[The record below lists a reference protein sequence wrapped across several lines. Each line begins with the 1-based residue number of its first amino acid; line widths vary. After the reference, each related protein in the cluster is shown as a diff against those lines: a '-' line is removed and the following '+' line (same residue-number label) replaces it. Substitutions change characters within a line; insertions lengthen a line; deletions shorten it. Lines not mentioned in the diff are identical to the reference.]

1 MNKKPILILV
11 AILFCIL
18 AGIYTIDSSRIAT
31 VKMMEPKPKQM
42 GKDFMLSSL
51 NVTSIAQD
59 PNRLIW
65 IGTSAGINVYNGK
78 DYIQFFHDSNDS
90 TALPDDYIN
99 ALYCDKNGQMWVY
112 TQNGMARYEGGYRFH
127 RLQKSEKAPQLRKA
141 IDFTSSQ
148 APLPAEILGALQ
160 KPKELIS
167 TVFKDAG
174 GNYWVGFRN
183 AGYQVISNNLIAYK
197 NANNNPLTQTT
208 EGKDITFLQTV
219 GQHIL
224 AGTTLRLYV
233 YDTQT
238 KKYKDYFYKDL
249 FQDIPSKS
257 NLPSRSRKERLLSH
271 KEQLN
276 LHKELTG
283 IVPLDNHQTWLISDN
298 EILSCAIEGDHIRTI
313 GRAFSDDLGSA
324 TRHGNQIYIAHSSHY
339 LLRHSFGTDTCDS
352 LNIPSREYD
361 NETQL
366 ATLQDGNILLFM
378 KNMHIGIL
386 STKTGKMKELALS
399 GLPAYSNIDPAFAR
413 QDSKGNVWLGT
424 KRYGLYRLDL
434 KKRHVERMNFI
445 NDVHIQ
451 GLLEDSLGQI
461 WITTLKDA
469 ICYQPT
475 TGAVLMN
482 SLVSSS
488 QNGWNR
494 QFFDNS
500 LCLSPQGDI
509 VFGSSD
515 GCVFI
520 PPTSG
525 DKDLVSNKKV
535 KDGKTTSYDNHLT
548 LEKGLCI
555 YAFNIKTTDGKSLV
569 INDSIKNHSHYTLA
583 YDENDLTFSYF
594 YPNYSRRSSLMF
606 QCKLE
611 GYDKD
616 WREPSYEHEAHFA
629 NLPSGDYTFKVRLVS
644 SPNSPALAERDIHVT
659 IKCAP
664 WASAAAW
671 LLYISC
677 IGILLYFI
685 NSLYL
690 RIRTN
695 RMLLQQEQHERERE
709 QRTNEMNMSFFANIS
724 HEFRNPITLIAGPLL
739 SLKSDTSLPLTAQ
752 TTLDRVCLSVNRM
765 LRLIDQM
772 LDFNQLET
780 DALRL
785 KVSRVDVIKE
795 IKEMAETFEESA
807 IIRNIQVEVGLIQNE
822 ETKTKDNILPPK
834 NIKDKSFAWIDSDKL
849 EKIMSNLFT
858 NALKHTPDGGE
869 IRIKTKLLHNTLEVA
884 IYNSGAHIDEDKI
897 ADVFK
902 RYYQLNDT
910 PGNHH
915 YGWGTGIGLYYVK
928 RLISLHHGE
937 INVQNVD
944 DGVEFT
950 FMLPINKETYRNSE
964 VTDEAHHVMQIPTS
978 NKTSSESERNS
989 VAEKDLDSERNS
1001 VSEKDLDSEKN
1012 LVSEKSCNVD
1022 KTSNSEKTKILIVDD
1037 DLDVAQYIRS
1047 IFAADYIVENR
1058 YSAESAL
1065 EGLEA
1070 IAPDIIL
1077 SDIIMGEMS
1086 GYDFCKAV
1094 KGNLLFSHI
1103 PVILITAKSNMNEQ
1117 IDGLR
1122 LGAVAYVTKPFD
1134 PFYLKALV
1142 EAQLSNLNTLRK
1154 RLGESTD
1161 TKTLTEITEK
1171 VLSEQDR
1178 KFMDELYALMEKRA
1192 AELDLN
1198 VATVC
1203 HDLLISQS
1211 KFNYKLKQLT
1221 GDTPGAFFRKYKLNK
1236 AAQLLKEGK
1245 YNASEIAVM
1254 VGFGTAA
1261 HFSVAFKKQFGVSPS
1276 DFH

>member
-1 MNKKPILILV
+1 MNKKRFLFII
-11 AILFCIL
+11 AALFCIL
-18 AGIYTIDSSRIAT
+18 IGIYTLDFNRMAT
-31 VKMMEPKPKQM
+31 VKMLEPKPKQTS
-42 GKDFMLSSL
+42 KDFMLSSL

-59 PNRLIW
+59 HNRLIW
-65 IGTSAGINVYNGK
+65 IGTSAGINLYNGK
-78 DYIQFFHDSNDS
+78 DYIQFFHDSKDS

-99 ALYCDKNGQMWVY
+99 ALYCDKNGKMWVY
-112 TQNGMARYEGGYRFH
+112 TQNGVARYEGGYRFH
-127 RLQKSEKAPQLRKA
+127 RLNKTEKAPRLGKSIKGSDDA
-141 IDFTSSQ
+141 DTHDFGKPKTE
-148 APLPAEILGALQ
+148 LPAEVLDVLQ

-174 GNYWVGFRN
+174 GNYWIGFRN

-197 NANNNPLTQTT
+197 NANNNPLAQAT
-208 EGKDITFLQTV
+208 EGKDITFLQAV

-224 AGTTLRLYV
+224 ASTTLRLYV
-233 YDTQT
+233 YDTQSQ
-238 KKYKDYFYKDL
+238 KYQDYFYKDL
-249 FQDIPSKS
+249 
-257 NLPSRSRKERLLSH
+257 
-271 KEQLN
+271 
-276 LHKELTG
+276 LHKNTSQKDIQREDLSQKELVG
-283 IVPLDNHQTWLISDN
+283 IVPLDEHQAWLIAEN
-298 EILSCAIEGDHIRTI
+298 EIVSCDIDDERIRTI
-313 GRAFSDDLGSA
+313 GRAYSNSLGSA
-324 TRHGNQIYIAHSSHY
+324 TRLNHQIYIAHSSRY
-339 LLRHSFGTDTCDS
+339 LLRHTFGTSTCDS
-352 LNIPSREYD
+352 LSIPSRWYD

-366 ATLQDGNILLFM
+366 TTLHDGSILLFM

-386 STKTGKMKELALS
+386 SPKTGKMKELTLA
-399 GLPAYSNIDPAFAR
+399 GLPNYSNIDPAFAR

-424 KRYGLYRLDL
+424 KRYGLYNLDL
-434 KKRHVERMNFI
+434 KKAHVVRMGFI

-451 GLLEDSLGQI
+451 GLLEDPLGQI

-500 LCLSPQGDI
+500 LCLSPQGNI

-525 DKDLVSNKKV
+525 DKELVSNKKARN
-535 KDGKTTSYDNHLT
+535 GETTSYDNSKS

-555 YAFNIKTTDGKSLV
+555 YAIDIKNKNGNSLV
-569 INDSIKNHSHYTLA
+569 INDNIKNHSHYTLA
-583 YDENDLTFSYF
+583 YDENDVTFSFF

-616 WREPSYEHEAHFA
+616 WREPTYDHEAHFA

-644 SPNSPALAERDIHVT
+644 SPNSPALAERDIRVT

-664 WASAAAW
+664 WTSAAAW
-671 LLYISC
+671 LVYLSC
-677 IGILLYFI
+677 IGFLLYFI

-695 RMLLQQEQHERERE
+695 RMLLKQEQHERERE
-709 QRTNEMNMSFFANIS
+709 RRTNEMNMSFFANIS

-739 SLKSDTSLPLTAQ
+739 SLKSNQSLPIPVQA
-752 TTLDRVCLSVNRM
+752 TLDRVCLSVNRM

-785 KVSRVDVIKE
+785 RVSQVDVMRE
-795 IKEMAETFEESA
+795 IKEMAATFEESA
-807 IIRNIQVEVGLIQNE
+807 KVRNIQVKLEIIQD
-822 ETKTKDNILPPK
+822 ETSETEHV
-834 NIKDKSFAWIDSDKL
+834 DKASDTVSHVWIDSDKL

-858 NALKHTPDGGE
+858 NALKHTPDRGE
-869 IRIKTKLLHNTLEVA
+869 IHIKTKLTSCTLEIA
-884 IYNSGAHIDEDKI
+884 IYNSGSHIGEDKL

-902 RYYQLNDT
+902 RYYQLADT
-910 PGNHH
+910 QGNHH

-928 RLISLHHGE
+928 RLVGLHHGE
-937 INVQNVD
+937 ISVHNVD
-944 DGVEFT
+944 GGVEFSFT
-950 FMLPINKETYRNSE
+950 LPVNKETFRNTE
-964 VTDEAHHVMQIPTS
+964 LTDENHHVMQIPIDNKKSVDGDNS
-978 NKTSSESERNS
+978 N
-989 VAEKDLDSERNS
+989 
-1001 VSEKDLDSEKN
+1001 
-1012 LVSEKSCNVD
+1012 CNT
-1022 KTSNSEKTKILIVDD
+1022 KRTKILIVDD

-1047 IFAADYIVENR
+1047 IFIDEYIVENR

-1065 EGLEA
+1065 ADIEV

-1086 GYDFCKAV
+1086 GYDFCKAI
-1094 KGNLLFSHI
+1094 KGNLLYSHI

-1142 EAQLSNLNTLRK
+1142 ESQLRNLKLLRK

-1161 TKTLTEITEK
+1161 TKALSDIPEDA
-1171 VLSEQDR
+1171 LSEQDR
-1178 KFMDELYALMEKRA
+1178 MFMDELYALMEKRA
-1192 AELDLN
+1192 AELELN

-1221 GDTPGAFFRKYKLNK
+1221 GDTPGTFFRKYKLNK

-1245 YNASEIAVM
+1245 FNASEIAVM

-1276 DFH
+1276 EFH

>member
-1 MNKKPILILV
+1 M
-11 AILFCIL
+11 
-18 AGIYTIDSSRIAT
+18 
-31 VKMMEPKPKQM
+31 
-42 GKDFMLSSL
+42 
-51 NVTSIAQD
+51 
-59 PNRLIW
+59 
-65 IGTSAGINVYNGK
+65 
-78 DYIQFFHDSNDS
+78 
-90 TALPDDYIN
+90 
-99 ALYCDKNGQMWVY
+99 
-112 TQNGMARYEGGYRFH
+112 
-127 RLQKSEKAPQLRKA
+127 
-141 IDFTSSQ
+141 
-148 APLPAEILGALQ
+148 
-160 KPKELIS
+160 
-167 TVFKDAG
+167 
-174 GNYWVGFRN
+174 
-183 AGYQVISNNLIAYK
+183 
-197 NANNNPLTQTT
+197 
-208 EGKDITFLQTV
+208 
-219 GQHIL
+219 
-224 AGTTLRLYV
+224 
-233 YDTQT
+233 
-238 KKYKDYFYKDL
+238 
-249 FQDIPSKS
+249 
-257 NLPSRSRKERLLSH
+257 
-271 KEQLN
+271 
-276 LHKELTG
+276 
-283 IVPLDNHQTWLISDN
+283 
-298 EILSCAIEGDHIRTI
+298 
-313 GRAFSDDLGSA
+313 
-324 TRHGNQIYIAHSSHY
+324 
-339 LLRHSFGTDTCDS
+339 
-352 LNIPSREYD
+352 
-361 NETQL
+361 
-366 ATLQDGNILLFM
+366 
-378 KNMHIGIL
+378 
-386 STKTGKMKELALS
+386 
-399 GLPAYSNIDPAFAR
+399 
-413 QDSKGNVWLGT
+413 GT
-424 KRYGLYRLDL
+424 KRYGLYKLDL
-434 KKRHVERMNFI
+434 EKAHVERMGFI

-451 GLLEDSLGQI
+451 GLLEDPLGQI

-482 SLVSSS
+482 CLVSSS
-488 QNGWNR
+488 QNEWNR

-500 LCLSPQGDI
+500 ICLSPQGDI

-515 GCVFI
+515 GCIFI

-535 KDGKTTSYDNHLT
+535 KNGETTSYDNNKT

-555 YAFNIKTTDGKSLV
+555 YAIDIKTADGNSLV
-569 INDSIKNHSHYTLA
+569 INDSIKNHSHYTLS
-583 YDENDLTFSYF
+583 YRENNLTFSFF

-616 WREPSYEHEAHFA
+616 WREPNYEHEAHFD
-629 NLPSGDYTFKVRLVS
+629 NLPAGDYTFKVRLVS
-644 SPNSPALAERDIHVT
+644 SPNSPALAERDIHIT

-671 LLYISC
+671 LLYLSC
-677 IGILLYFI
+677 IGFLLYFI

-695 RMLLQQEQHERERE
+695 RMLLKQEQHERERE

-724 HEFRNPITLIAGPLL
+724 HEFRNPITLIAYPLL
-739 SLKSDTSLPLTAQ
+739 SLKSNQSLPSPVQA
-752 TTLDRVCLSVNRM
+752 TLDRVCLSVNRM

-785 KVSRVDVIKE
+785 KVSQIDVIQA
-795 IKEMAETFEESA
+795 IQEMTATFEESA
-807 IIRNIQVEVGLIQNE
+807 RIRNIKVKLNMSKVGATGTE
-822 ETKTKDNILPPK
+822 EIAGADS
-834 NIKDKSFAWIDSDKL
+834 DKLAWIDSDKL

-858 NALKHTPDGGE
+858 NALKHTPDRG
-869 IRIKTKLLHNTLEVA
+869 IICIKTTLTPNILEIS
-884 IYNSGAHIDEDKI
+884 IYNSGSHISEDKL

-902 RYYQLNDT
+902 RYYQLTDT
-910 PGNHH
+910 PGSHH

-928 RLISLHHGE
+928 RLVGLHHGK
-937 INVQNVD
+937 INVRNVD
-944 DGVEFT
+944 DGVEFCFT
-950 FMLPINKETYRNSE
+950 LPVNKETYRNSE
-964 VTDEAHHVMQIPTS
+964 LTDEPHHVMQIPIDNS
-978 NKTSSESERNS
+978 LSLKDVKKSKTD
-989 VAEKDLDSERNS
+989 KTDD
-1001 VSEKDLDSEKN
+1001 SEKDYK
-1012 LVSEKSCNVD
+1012 
-1022 KTSNSEKTKILIVDD
+1022 SEKTKILIVDD

-1047 IFAADYIVENR
+1047 IFIQDYIVENR

-1065 EGLEA
+1065 EDMKE

-1094 KGNLLFSHI
+1094 KSNLLYSHI
-1103 PVILITAKSNMNEQ
+1103 PIILITAKSNMNEQ

-1142 EAQLSNLNTLRK
+1142 ESQLSNLKLLRK
-1154 RLGESTD
+1154 RLGENTD
-1161 TKTLTEITEK
+1161 TKELTGISQDT
-1171 VLSEQDR
+1171 LSEQDK

-1221 GDTPGAFFRKYKLNK
+1221 GDTPGTFFRKYKLNK

-1276 DFH
+1276 DFR